1 MSIEQRLEQVERQ
14 TKRLRMAVVVLV
26 ATLCGV
32 VSMAAIQW
40 KGEFRQLWSDTLKV
54 NTWMR
59 TKAVLVTNAEGHH
72 VIHLGSDEHG
82 NGTITL
88 YLNDGEKA
96 VTIGAEELEGMIE
109 LRKKN
114 GTWRAE

>member
-32 VSMAAIQW
+32 VSMAAVQW
-40 KGEFRQLWSDTLKV
+40 KGEFRQLWSE
-54 NTWMR
+54 WMR

-109 LRKKN
+109 LRKEN

>member
-32 VSMAAIQW
+32 VSMAAVQW
-40 KGEFRQLWSDTLKV
+40 KGEFRQLWSE
-54 NTWMR
+54 WMR
-59 TKAVLVTNAEGHH
+59 TKAVIVTNAEGHH
-72 VIHLGSDEHG
+72 VIHLGPDEHG
-82 NGTITL
+82 NGMITL
-88 YLNDGEKA
+88 YQNNGEKT